1 MQFTHPL
8 DLEPYRQRLQTA
20 DPVGVSGRVTQVVGL
35 VIESEGPAAQIGDL
49 CIVHDRLG
57 GESLKAE
64 VVGFRQQHLQ
74 LMPLGDIHRI
84 GQGSW
89 VTNTGSCLSVPVSEA
104 LLGRVLDAMGN
115 PLDGGP
121 PIEATARYPLNQT
134 PPDPLTRPRIERP
147 LAFGIRAI
155 DALLTVGSGQRIGI
169 FAGSGVGKSTLLG
182 SIARSSQADVNV
194 VALIGERGRE
204 VREFIERDL
213 GPEGLARSVVVVA
226 TSDQPAILRYNG
238 ALVATAIAE
247 FFRDEGRQVMMI
259 MDSVTRFCW
268 AQREIGLAI
277 GEPPTTRGYTPSVFA
292 KLPRLLER
300 TGTSPTGAITGLYA
314 VLVDG
319 DDMNEPVA
327 DAVRSILDGHIVL
340 DRALAARNHYPA
352 IDVLASVSRLMPEVA
367 SPEHQRAAGQLRR
380 LMGTYK
386 NSEDLIQVG
395 AYQPGSSPDID
406 LSIQKQPA
414 ITEFLIQP
422 PTERVP
428 FDDTIRALR
437 QIAEA

>member
-1 MQFTHPL
+1 M
-8 DLEPYRQRLQTA
+8 
-20 DPVGVSGRVTQVVGL
+20 
-35 VIESEGPAAQIGDL
+35 
-49 CIVHDRLG
+49 
-57 GESLKAE
+57 
-64 VVGFRQQHLQ
+64 
-74 LMPLGDIHRI
+74 
-84 GQGSW
+84 
-89 VTNTGSCLSVPVSEA
+89 
-104 LLGRVLDAMGN
+104 
-115 PLDGGP
+115 
-121 PIEATARYPLNQT
+121 
-134 PPDPLTRPRIERP
+134 
-147 LAFGIRAI
+147 
-155 DALLTVGSGQRIGI
+155 
-169 FAGSGVGKSTLLG
+169 
-182 SIARSSQADVNV
+182 